1 MKNAVLYILTVL
13 IWGSTW
19 LAIEFQLG
27 EVHVITSVAYRFV
40 IAAVLMWL
48 FCWLRGIP
56 LRYSLHNHAFMLL
69 LALFNFSLNYA
80 IIYSSQVYLS
90 SAMTSVAFSTMLLMN
105 IVNTRL
111 FFGSKISPRVYIGA
125 IFGIGGILTLFW
137 EDLHLHQSDNQLI
150 GLSLVLLAAL
160 TASIGNMVSV
170 RNSRAGMN
178 VFAVNA
184 WGMLYGALMLILVI
198 AVSDIEFGF
207 SMQPAYV
214 ISLLY
219 LSVFGTVIAF
229 ATYYLLLNSMGPEK
243 ASYSIVLF
251 PVVAVILSSL
261 FEGFVWTGYTIL
273 GFCLVLL
280 GNAIVLT
287 PVDRLRRGIT
297 KATV

>member
-27 EVHVITSVAYRFV
+27 EVHVITSVAYRFA
-40 IAAVLMWL
+40 IAAVIMWL
-48 FCWLRGIP
+48 FCWWRGIP
-56 LRYSLHNHAFMLL
+56 LRYSLRNHGFMFL

-90 SAMTSVAFSTMLLMN
+90 SAMTSVAFSTMLMMN

-125 IFGIGGILTLFW
+125 VFGIGGILTLFW

-184 WGMLYGALMLILVI
+184 WGMLYGALMLIMVVL
-198 AVSDIEFGF
+198 VSDIEFAF
-207 SMQPAYV
+207 SLQPAYV

-219 LSVFGTVIAF
+219 LSIFGTVIAF

-261 FEGFVWTGYTIL
+261 FEGFSWTGYTIL
-273 GFCLVLL
+273 GFSLVLL

-287 PVDRLRRGIT
+287 PVERLRRGFT
-297 KATV
+297 EATS